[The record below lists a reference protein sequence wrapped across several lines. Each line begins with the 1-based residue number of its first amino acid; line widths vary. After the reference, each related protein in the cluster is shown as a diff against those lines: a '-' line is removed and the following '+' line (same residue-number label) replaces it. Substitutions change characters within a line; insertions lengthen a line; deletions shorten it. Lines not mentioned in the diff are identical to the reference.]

1 MNQVIMYSSIE
12 EEFVSSLS
20 TQNSSK
26 QEIKNYRSALKSWRE
41 NLGLTPD
48 STVGEELKAKFA
60 QCCNKYRSSLLAAG
74 IKPSTVASRLS
85 RIRKV
90 CSFYQENFDDLYLPG
105 DFHSRLNNTL
115 RSRGYNASEF
125 VQTYLKGRI
134 TTQTFLLWC
143 SGKRIPRRDKYDL
156 IKDIESLLDMP
167 FGTLL
172 FRLGWR
178 IPFTISRKKKRG
190 NRKPGNTAGR
200 YYIWTQQLDE
210 EFQEMKKFHTSVI
223 PPHGMSRSQRAV
235 WTSSEGAENPTAGLN
250 EDRLKLLAGFCFLPK
265 DSPDPRMRGL
275 GMKEEDITLGLLAD
289 VDVIEEFVSVFK
301 LARSNGKYNSFHVG
315 FLTFVTAALREG
327 TGYIFQKPEF
337 AGKLG
342 LTITKEEWQE
352 KCLAARRRLLD
363 LKTAIVNMKRSGGS
377 EYEMGRDPATPLAA
391 ILSLQRPLTVTL
403 KMVEDMLADV
413 DNLSLH
419 IRVRACLFRD
429 ALLAAL
435 LQANPLR
442 VKMFTIMKFGVNLV
456 KEDDGS
462 WWFKFKRN
470 AFKNR
475 RSLKSDYHVKLAP
488 ETWHLIERYQ
498 AEFRPQFNNA
508 DTSPYVFLTFMEN
521 PRKDAPVSTFHLSNI
536 IRKRTKQY
544 ISGSPGFGGHSYRHI
559 VATSII
565 KNSPSGIGM
574 FLAAKVLHDRVD
586 TVEENYAHLRTSD
599 YIEPYNE
606 FLSNMWKE
614 VNADKDENS
623 KKSDKSESDAAKN
636 GGDK

>member
-1 MNQVIMYSSIE
+1 MNKKIIYSLIE
-12 EEFVSSLS
+12 DEFVLLLS

-26 QEIKNYRSALKSWRE
+26 QEIKNYRSTIKLWRE
-41 NLGLTPD
+41 NLGLAPD
-48 STVGEELKAKFA
+48 SPVGEEFKTRFA
-60 QCCNKYRSSLLAAG
+60 QCCNKYRSDLLAAA
-74 IKPSTVASRLS
+74 IKSSTVASRLS
-85 RIRKV
+85 RIRKIRN
-90 CSFYQENFDDLYLPG
+90 FYLENFDDLCLPSA
-105 DFHSRLNNTL
+105 FHSRLNDIL
-115 RSRGYNASEF
+115 RSRKYNASEF
-125 VQTYLKGRI
+125 VQIFLKGRV
-134 TTQTFLLWC
+134 TTQTFRMWC

-156 IKDIESLLDMP
+156 VKDIESYLNIP

-172 FRLGWR
+172 FKLGWQV
-178 IPFTISRKKKRG
+178 PFTISRKKKRG

-200 YYIWTQQLDE
+200 YQIWTQQLDE
-210 EFQEMKKFHTSVI
+210 EFEEMKRFHTSVI
-223 PPHGMSRSQRAV
+223 PPKGLNRSQRAV
-235 WTSSEGAENPTAGLN
+235 WTSSEGAEYPTAGLYK
-250 EDRLKLLAGFCFLPK
+250 EQLKLLAGFCCLSKNSTDPK
-265 DSPDPRMRGL
+265 MRGL
-275 GMKEEDITLGLLAD
+275 GMKKEEVTLGLLAD
-289 VDVIEEFVSVFK
+289 ADVIEEFISVFK
-301 LARSNGKYNSFHVG
+301 LVRSGGKYNNFHVV

-327 TGYIFQKPEF
+327 TGYIFQKPDF
-337 AGKLG
+337 AEKLG
-342 LTITKEEWQE
+342 LSLTTEEWQQ
-352 KCLAARRRLLD
+352 KCFASCRRLLD
-363 LKTAIVNMKRSGGS
+363 LKTAIINSKKSGSG

-419 IRVRACLFRD
+419 IRTRACLFCD

-442 VKMFTIMKFGVNLV
+442 IRMFAIMKFGVNLV

-498 AEFRPQFNNA
+498 AEFRPQFNDA
-508 DTSPYVFLTFMEN
+508 DNSPYVFLTFMEN
-521 PRKDAPVSTFHLSNI
+521 PRKDTPVSTFHLSNI

-544 ISGSPGFGGHSYRHI
+544 IPGSLGFGGHSYRHI

-586 TVEENYAHLRTSD
+586 TVEENYAHLRTND

-606 FLSNMWKE
+606 FFSDLWKE
-614 VNADKDENS
+614 VNADKDQGSEKN
-623 KKSDKSESDAAKN
+623 DKSGSDAAKN
-636 GGDK
+636 GGEA